1 MIRFAKSEDFN
12 RVLAF
17 IKDYWRSDH
26 VFVKNPDLMAWQHSE
41 SPEKDINFVLAES
54 DEKIVAILG
63 FIPFRRFDHSLDTD
77 TVALAIW
84 KRSDAAPPGT
94 GVGMLSWL
102 LNQNPS
108 ASVIAIGLNKATLPI
123 YESLG
128 FTSGKMSH
136 FALFHPALS
145 KSSITGSR
153 ILKPAALG
161 SGLTLMSSGK
171 EITEDVGKSI
181 TELLFE
187 NQPPKS
193 LVYYR
198 KRFEQHPW
206 FDYQFLTLGR
216 GRQATLLVVF
226 RVVTVGNASVIRV
239 VDIAG
244 NLAELPNAASTLSDV
259 VEHLGA
265 EYLDILVSGAPDHR
279 MVSSGF
285 QSSLCQDDLV
295 LPNYFD
301 PFERR
306 NVEVLYAFKTST
318 VASSH
323 FHLHPADSDQDR
335 PNQ

>member
-1 MIRFAKSEDFN
+1 
-12 RVLAF
+12 
-17 IKDYWRSDH
+17 
-26 VFVKNPDLMAWQHSE
+26 MAWQHSE
-41 SPEKDINFVLAES
+41 SPEKSINFVLAES
-54 DEKIVAILG
+54 DENIVAVLG
-63 FIPFRRFDHSLDTD
+63 FIPFTRYDHSLRTD

-84 KRSDAAPPGT
+84 KRSDIAPPGT
-94 GVGMLSWL
+94 GVGMLNFL
-102 LNQNPS
+102 LNQFPS
-108 ASVIAIGLNKATLPI
+108 ESVIAIGLNKATLPI
-123 YESLG
+123 YKSLG
-128 FTSGKMSH
+128 FTTGKMSH
-136 FALFHPALS
+136 FALFHPAMRH
-145 KSSITGSR
+145 SSITGSR
-153 ILKPAALG
+153 IFQPTSLG
-161 SGLTLMSSGK
+161 SGLELVSSGR
-171 EITEDVGKSI
+171 EITEGVGKSL

-187 NQPPKS
+187 NQPQKS

-216 GRQATLLVVF
+216 GKQTALLVIF
-226 RVVTVGNASVIRV
+226 RVVTVGDASVIRV
-239 VDIAG
+239 VDVAG

-265 EYLDILVSGAPDHR
+265 EYVDILVAGAPDEE

-285 QSSLCQDDLV
+285 QSSLRQEALL